1 MKDANIEFKT
11 LYKIIMN
18 SELLLYKNQEGTI
31 KVDVKLEDETV
42 WLNQGQMALLFDKDR
57 TTINRHINNIFKE
70 GELNEK
76 QVCAFFTHT
85 TQHGAIEGKTQ
96 TKQVKYYN
104 LDVIISAG
112 YRVKSQQGTQFRIW
126 ATQRLKEYI
135 IKGFTLN
142 DDRFKSGSSMNYFN
156 ELQEIIR
163 EIRLSERFF
172 YQKIKDIYT
181 TSIDYNPKDEKT
193 IIFFKIIQ
201 NKLLWAISRQTA
213 TELVYRRVD
222 ASLPLMGMQSYDKKN
237 DTKIKKS
244 DVSTAKNYLNE
255 DEVKLLGLLVEQFLA
270 FAETMAQQH
279 TPMYMKDW
287 IEQLD
292 TILKMNKKELLSHAG
307 KISHKKAVEK
317 LSIEYEKYK
326 KKQKNIEKE
335 MSLKE
340 IEQDIKKLK
349 NNK

>member
-1 MKDANIEFKT
+1 
-11 LYKIIMN
+11 MN

-31 KVDVKLEDETV
+31 KIDVRLEDETV
-42 WLNQGQMALLFDKDR
+42 WLNQRQMALLFDKDR

-76 QVCAFFTHT
+76 QVYAFYTHT

-104 LDVIISAG
+104 LDVIISVG

-126 ATQRLKEYI
+126 ATQRLREYI

-142 DDRFKSGSSMNYFN
+142 DDRFKSGNSMNYFN
-156 ELQEIIR
+156 ELQDRIR

-181 TSIDYNPKDEKT
+181 TSIDYNSKDDKT
-193 IIFFKIIQ
+193 IQFFKIVQ

-213 TELVYRRVD
+213 AELVYRRVD

-237 DTKIKKS
+237 DIKIKKS
-244 DVSTAKNYLNE
+244 DVSTAKNYLKE
-255 DEVKLLGLLVEQFLA
+255 DEIKLLGLLVEQFLS

-317 LSIEYEKYK
+317 SSTEYENYK
-326 KKQKNIEKE
+326 KKQKNTEKE

-340 IEQDIKKLK
+340 IEQDIKRFI
-349 NNK
+349 NKK